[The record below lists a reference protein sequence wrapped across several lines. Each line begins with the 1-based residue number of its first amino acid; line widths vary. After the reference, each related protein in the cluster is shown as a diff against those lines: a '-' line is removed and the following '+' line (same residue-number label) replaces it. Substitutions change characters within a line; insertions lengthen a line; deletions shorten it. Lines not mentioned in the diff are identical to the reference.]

1 MSTGDI
7 IATFEGHNNT
17 VTSVLFTPD
26 GKFLASGS
34 YDGTMLLWNLAPY
47 RVSQTPDPDFNGDGA
62 VDFADFIQFA
72 AKFGSSLGD
81 LGYSTLYDLDGN
93 GTIGFGDFVI
103 FTKDFGRNSG

>member
-7 IATFEGHNNT
+7 IATFEGHNLGIS
-17 VTSVLFTPD
+17 SVLFSPD
-26 GKFLASGS
+26 SKTLASGS
-34 YDGTMLLWNLAPY
+34 HAGTMLLWDLAPY

-72 AKFGSSLGD
+72 ANFGLSLGD
-81 LGYSTLYDLDGN
+81 LGYSTLYDLDDD

-103 FTKDFGRNSG
+103 FAKDFGNE